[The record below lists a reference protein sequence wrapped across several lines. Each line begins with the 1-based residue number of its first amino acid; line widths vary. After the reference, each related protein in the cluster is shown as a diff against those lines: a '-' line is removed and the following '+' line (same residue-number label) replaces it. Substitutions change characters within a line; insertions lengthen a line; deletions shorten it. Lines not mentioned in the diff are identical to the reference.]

1 MAPYLFLYGYVITVS
16 VKWSYFFL
24 VRQTYA
30 LVYVPYMHEQF
41 RKVRLSSILYFHKF
55 PYIMEVVFPSTPM
68 KYLNLFRRKHIF
80 FLAASDCL
88 PKYYLQIPRENM
100 EKNTNRTLDMTTG
113 SAVRHIIL
121 FAIPMLIGNIFQ
133 QVYNLV
139 DSVIVGQFV
148 GADACIFRLNGT
160 ASPRQRKGCPLQTG
174 SLLLVNSGYAC
185 SFHSVQG
192 GTPYE

>member
-1 MAPYLFLYGYVITVS
+1 
-16 VKWSYFFL
+16 
-24 VRQTYA
+24 
-30 LVYVPYMHEQF
+30 
-41 RKVRLSSILYFHKF
+41 
-55 PYIMEVVFPSTPM
+55 MEVVFPSTPM

-148 GADACIFRLNGT
+148 GAVTSAPI
-160 ASPRQRKGCPLQTG
+160 A
-174 SLLLVNSGYAC
+174 
-185 SFHSVQG
+185 
-192 GTPYE
+192 